1 MTKSKPNIHILE
13 LYNRYYMYDAGTNA
27 IFSITKEMC
36 RFLMAILNSN
46 GEIEVGDELKEE
58 IEYLK
63 ESGCLKPVDEKIVV
77 EHGEISLLESLYENN
92 LNTIILQVTQNCNL
106 RCQYCVYSGSYIN
119 RVHNNKRMSVEV
131 AKQAIDFLVKHSEN
145 SKEIS
150 IGFYGGEP
158 LLEVPLIRE
167 VIDYAEGVFS
177 GKKLLFNMTTNAT
190 LLNIET
196 AKYLYEKKFNV
207 TISLDGPKATHDS
220 NRIFANSNK
229 GTFDAVMQNLELIRK
244 ELPGFIKNIGFNAV
258 IDLKQNV
265 ACSSEFFL
273 NYETV
278 KGINV
283 ASNYINPISKK
294 DEEPIN
300 PELIAISYYEI
311 FKTYLYAC
319 NKEIFSNYKPTLYSS
334 EVASLKQI
342 VKDRFVGL
350 QTYQGKISP
359 GGQCLPGIQRFFVTV
374 DGKFFPCERVDEESS
389 ELCIG
394 DLKNGFDLEN
404 AKKILNVA
412 KITEKECRECWC
424 YKMCSQCVA
433 KAGENGKIEAANRL
447 KWCKQSRENAE
458 EYIKNYIVLKNF
470 GCKFEEGEA

>member
-1 MTKSKPNIHILE
+1 MIISKPNIHILE
-13 LYNRYYMYDAGTNA
+13 LYNKYYIYDVGTNA
-27 IFSITKEMC
+27 IFSITNEMC
-36 RFLMAILNSN
+36 KFLLNVLKN
-46 GEIEVGDELKEE
+46 NQEVEVSSELEE
-58 IEYLK
+58 EFEYLI
-63 ESGCLKPVDEKIVV
+63 ESGCLRPINENIVV
-77 EHGEISLLESLYENN
+77 EHFETPLLESLYENN

-131 AKQAIDFLVKHSEN
+131 AKQSIDFLAKHSGN
-145 SKEIS
+145 SKEIT

-158 LLEVPLIRE
+158 LLELSLIKE
-167 VIDYAEGVFS
+167 VVDYAEKLFI
-177 GKKLLFNMTTNAT
+177 GKKILFNMTTNAT
-190 LLNIET
+190 LLNIEA
-196 AKYLYEKKFNV
+196 AKFLYAKNFNL

-244 ELPGFIKNIGFNAV
+244 ELPDFIKNIGFNAV

-278 KGINV
+278 KGMNV

-294 DEEPIN
+294 DAEPIN
-300 PELIAISYYEI
+300 PELIAISHYEI

-319 NKEIFSNYKPTLYSS
+319 NKEIFSYYKPTLYSS

-433 KAGENGKIEAANRL
+433 KAAENGKIEAANRL
-447 KWCKQSRENAE
+447 KWCNQSRKNAE
-458 EYIKNYIVLKNF
+458 EYIKNYIVLKSF
-470 GCKFEEGEA
+470 GCKFEEGEV

>member
-1 MTKSKPNIHILE
+1 MTISESNIHILE
-13 LYNRYYMYDAGTNA
+13 LYNQYFMYDVATNA
-27 IFSITKEMC
+27 IFSITKDMC
-36 RFLMAILNSN
+36 KFLLSN
-46 GEIEVGDELKEE
+46 QKGREIEVTGELKDEL
-58 IEYLK
+58 EYLTD
-63 ESGCLKPVDEKIVV
+63 SGCLRPANENVIV
-77 EHGEISLLESLYENN
+77 EHFETSLLESLYENN

-131 AKQAIDFLVKHSEN
+131 AKQAIDFLAKHSMN

-158 LLEVPLIRE
+158 LLEFSLIQE
-167 VIDYAEGVFS
+167 AVDYAERIFI
-177 GKKLLFNMTTNAT
+177 GKRILFNMTTNAT
-190 LLNIET
+190 LLNMET
-196 AKYLYEKKFNV
+196 AKYLYDKKFNI

-229 GTFDAVMQNLELIRK
+229 GTFDTIMQNLEQIRK
-244 ELPGFIKNIGFNAV
+244 EIPDFTKNIGFNAV

-278 KGINV
+278 KGMNV
-283 ASNYINPISKK
+283 ASSYINPISKK
-294 DEEPIN
+294 DAEPVN
-300 PELIAISYYEI
+300 PELIAISNYEI

-319 NKEIFSNYKPTLYSS
+319 NKELFTRFKPTLYSS
-334 EVASLKQI
+334 EVASLRQVI
-342 VKDRFVGL
+342 KDRFVGM
-350 QTYQGKISP
+350 QMNDEKISP

-374 DGKFFPCERVDEESS
+374 EGKFFPCERVDEESS

-394 DLKNGFDLEN
+394 SLESGFDLEN
-404 AKKILNVA
+404 AKKILNIA
-412 KITEKECRECWC
+412 KITEKECSACWC

-433 KAGENGKIEAANRL
+433 KAGENGRIEASNRL
-447 KWCKQSRENAE
+447 KWCDQSRKNAE
-458 EYIKNYIVLKNF
+458 EFIKNYIVLKSF
-470 GCKFEEGEA
+470 GCDFEGGV